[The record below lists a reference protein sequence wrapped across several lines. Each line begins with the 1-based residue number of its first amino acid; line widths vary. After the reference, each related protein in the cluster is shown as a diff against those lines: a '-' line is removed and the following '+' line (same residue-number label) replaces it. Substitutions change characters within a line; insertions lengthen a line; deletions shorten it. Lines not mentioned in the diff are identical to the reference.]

1 MKIFSQIGD
10 NCECNHIN
18 EMHSYLNN
26 YFNDDWGLY
35 VRQHSQMPDEIQTQ
49 YGITIILSAEGHS
62 YLPIEVQNKNIA
74 AVFMNYLTKNN
85 AVDLNNCSIEQA
97 QSFWKT
103 VYEENNFVQVPKL
116 FEIQLGT
123 TKWFSGTHTVPMQER
138 KYDVSFI
145 GQLDPYRR
153 ADFYQCLNSFKIDN
167 SFIYFYEG
175 WNRGIGAE
183 KYSEVM
189 SQTKIALVPWGSG
202 SLDTF
207 RFYEAM
213 SCGCV
218 VLCIRQNNYE
228 FMRGSPHVQ
237 IPNWNPVVVEKY
249 IKKILQANLQDMS
262 DRSRA
267 FWESNLSPKAAAD
280 FIVKKVLG
288 E

>member
-1 MKIFSQIGD
+1 MKIYNQASGI
-10 NCECNHIN
+10 CELNHIN
-18 EMHSYLNN
+18 EIHSYLNEV
-26 YFNDDWGLY
+26 FNDDWGLY
-35 VRQHSQMPDEIQTQ
+35 VRQHSQTPEEMKTL
-49 YGITIILSAEGHS
+49 YGITIILSAEGHC
-62 YLPIEVQNKNIA
+62 YLPIEIQNKNMA
-74 AVFMNYLTKNN
+74 AVFMNYLTKSN
-85 AVDLNNCSIEQA
+85 AIDLNNCSAEQA

-103 VYEENNFVQVPKL
+103 VYEENNFVQSSKL

-123 TKWFSGTHTVPMQER
+123 TKWFSGTHTIPIQER

-153 ADFYQCLNSFKIDN
+153 ADFYRCLNSFKIDN

-175 WNRGIGAE
+175 WNRGVGPE

-189 SQTKIALVPWGSG
+189 SETKIALVPWGSG

-228 FMRGSPHVQ
+228 FMHGSPHIQ
-237 IPNWNPVVVEKY
+237 IPNWNPLIVEKY
-249 IKKILQANLQDMS
+249 IKKLLQTNLQDLS
-262 DRSRA
+262 EKSRS
-267 FWESNLSPKAAAD
+267 FWENNLSPRAAAD